1 MSSYLVIDRS
11 KGLTHDISNRI
22 TIERQLREIEAQRG
36 MVPRHE
42 VLAAMIRK
50 HAIRW
55 NMLKWLTRRLLRQRS
70 CLRHSYNKR
79 FSVGYCGTANEA

>member
-1 MSSYLVIDRS
+1 AAALAIAAGTSINYDLLPSA
-11 KGLTHDISNRI
+11 K
-22 TIERQLREIEAQRG
+22 IERQLRDIEAQRG

-42 VLAAMIRK
+42 VLAAMMRK

-55 NMLKWLTRRLLRQRS
+55 NMLKWLTRRLLRQRP